1 MNRVAHFEIHASDIK
16 RAVEFYTKVFGWQM
30 QEWKGLADPYWMVMT
45 ADKESKEVGI
55 NGGMIIRKGP
65 APVEGQ
71 AVNAYV
77 CTMVVDNIDAIG
89 QAILAA
95 GGTLALPKFAIK
107 GMAWQAYY
115 KDTEGNIFGIH
126 QADPAAA

>member
-16 RAVEFYTKVFGWQM
+16 RAVEFYTKVFGWRVE
-30 QEWKGLADPYWMVMT
+30 EWKGMDDPYWMVMT
-45 ADKESKEVGI
+45 AAKDSKEVGI
-55 NGGMIIRKGP
+55 NGGIVVRKGA

-71 AVNAYV
+71 AVNGYV
-77 CTMVVDNIDAIG
+77 CTMVVENIDATG
-89 QAILAA
+89 EAIVAA
-95 GGTLALPKFAIK
+95 GGAVALPKFAIA

-126 QADPAAA
+126 QADKAAK